1 MNVPHSEEDFSSR
14 SIQVTFNIT
23 EDPISRVYAEQI
35 GSERAKVGFQI
46 ENSWNLSLSFEHSAA
61 QSQLESNGKIRYKE
75 NIAAGKRRYARTLVH
90 DFESH
95 QSNYET

>member
-1 MNVPHSEEDFSSR
+1 MNVPRSEEDFSSR

-23 EDPISRVYAEQI
+23 EVPISRVYAEQI
-35 GSERAKVGFQI
+35 GSEWAKVGFQI
-46 ENSWNLSLSFEHSAA
+46 ENSWNLF
-61 QSQLESNGKIRYKE
+61 SNIQRPSHNWKEMVKIRYKE

-90 DFESH
+90 DFEAH